1 MRNRYFE
8 RVNPQREVMLGR
20 PLGSLVGQSTAVMF
34 TDRERFEEFAALSDA
49 HQRRGETVDLER
61 VVRRPD
67 GGTLLTRLRARAVD
81 PERPREAGT
90 IWVVEDITERRQTE
104 LELASAKLLAEAA
117 NQAKSAFLATMSH
130 EIRTPLNG
138 VLGLARLLQDERDE
152 RRRAEYL
159 GHLVD
164 AAQTLAG
171 LVSDV
176 LDLSKIEAGRV
187 VLEDIGF
194 DLHGLVSS
202 TFHSF
207 APLAAEGMVRLAVQ
221 DSGIGI
227 APEARERLFMP
238 FSQADSSTTRRFGGT
253 GLGLSICRELAVSM
267 GGRVGAESEVDRGS
281 RFWVELPLR
290 PGVSAAQAATEQAE
304 QTRALAGLTVL
315 VAEDNP

>member
-81 PERPREAGT
+81 P
-90 IWVVEDITERRQTE
+90 ERRQTE